1 MADSNTSRL
10 KRLPA
15 LDLLRFTAATAVVLY
30 HYISCFPTPV
40 EAAGVAVSAASA
52 VTRYGYLGVDLFF
65 IISGFVILWS
75 SQNRTPMAF
84 AESRAGRLFPSFWVA
99 MMLAALAIVALPH
112 TAAAV
117 DLPAITAPLLA
128 GNATMIPGV
137 IGVQMID
144 GAYWT
149 LEIEIRFYALV
160 FCLLL
165 LRQMR
170 RVEVWLHLWLAAAL
184 LCATFEMPWAVRFLA
199 LEPYGPL
206 FAAGC
211 FFYLVLDKGWS
222 PSRTAG
228 VLVSAALAAW
238 MSVRQRADFITP
250 DAESAV
256 AAPIIVLSFFGLFA
270 LLPLLSRMA
279 TNARLAFRLGALT
292 YPLYLVHG
300 TIGHLVFTALAPSM
314 DVWPRIA
321 IITAL
326 SLALA
331 YLLSIT
337 IETHGRKLFEAT
349 LRRLLDLLP
358 LPGRRPAAVPSRGS
372 APQAQPQ
379 TFGQLPGAQTPAAD
393 DAARGVMKREV

>member
-1 MADSNTSRL
+1 MADSNTSQL

-15 LDLLRFTAATAVVLY
+15 LDLLRFTAAIAVVLY
-30 HYISCFPTPV
+30 HYISCFPSPA
-40 EAAGVAVSAASA
+40 EAVDVAISAASV

-99 MMLAALAIVALPH
+99 MTLAALAIFALPH
-112 TAAAV
+112 SAGDV
-117 DLPAITAPLLA
+117 GLPPITAPLLA
-128 GNATMIPGV
+128 GNATMIPNV
-137 IGVQMID
+137 LGVQMID

-149 LEIEIRFYALV
+149 LEVEIRFYALV

-170 RVEVWLHLWLAAAL
+170 RVEIWLHLWLAAAL

-222 PSRTAG
+222 PSRVGG

-256 AAPIIVLSFFGLFA
+256 AAPIIVLSFFALFT
-270 LLPLLSRMA
+270 LLPFLSRMVL
-279 TNARLAFRLGALT
+279 NARLAFRLGALT

-300 TIGHLVFTALAPSM
+300 TIGHLVFTVLAPSM
-314 DVWPRIA
+314 GVWSRIA
-321 IITAL
+321 IITTL

-331 YLLSIT
+331 YLMSIT

-358 LPGRRPAAVPSRGS
+358 LPGRRPTGAPSRRSS
-372 APQAQPQ
+372 AQAQPQ
-379 TFGQLPGAQTPAAD
+379 ALGQLPGTKPHAANKPG
-393 DAARGVMKREV
+393 RGVMEREV

>member
-1 MADSNTSRL
+1 MADSSTSRL

-15 LDLLRFTAATAVVLY
+15 LDLLRFAAAIAVVLY
-30 HYISCFPTPV
+30 HYISCFPAPA
-40 EAAGVAVSAASA
+40 EAAGAAISAVSV

-99 MMLAALAIVALPH
+99 MTLAALAMVVLPH
-112 TAAAV
+112 SAAAV

-128 GNATMIPGV
+128 GNATMIPKVLGV
-137 IGVQMID
+137 EMID

-149 LEIEIRFYALV
+149 LEVEIRFYALV

-170 RVEVWLHLWLAAAL
+170 RVEIWLHLWLAAAL

-222 PSRTAG
+222 PSRTVG

-238 MSVRQRADFITP
+238 MAVRQRADFITP

-256 AAPIIVLSFFGLFA
+256 AAPLIVLSFFGLFT
-270 LLPLLSRMA
+270 LLSLARGMA
-279 TNARLAFRLGALT
+279 INTRLAFRLGALT

-300 TIGHLVFTALAPSM
+300 TIGHLVFTALAPSLG
-314 DVWPRIA
+314 VWARIA
-321 IITAL
+321 IITTL

-331 YLLSIT
+331 YLISIT
-337 IETHGRKLFEAT
+337 IETHGRKLFETT

-358 LPGRRPAAVPSRGS
+358 LPGRRPAAAPSRGS
-372 APQAQPQ
+372 AP
-379 TFGQLPGAQTPAAD
+379 
-393 DAARGVMKREV
+393 